1 MWTRRSVFDE
11 MSNLFRDFDTLFTR
25 VGEGS
30 RMLPASAARRRE
42 LAAGTGET
50 EKPTAWMSTLFPT
63 VECFTRDNQMVLRAE
78 MPGVDPNEVELSVQG
93 DRLTIK
99 GEKKTEHKVEE
110 ADYFFQEVDYG
121 KFERSFALPEGTPT
135 DKVKATFRNGVLEV
149 TVPAASLPTA
159 KKVPIEIGP
168 GTGPEKKPVKAA

>member
-11 MSNLFRDFDTLFTR
+11 MSTFFRDFDTLFHR
-25 VGEGS
+25 MAEGN
-30 RMLPASAARRRE
+30 RLLPTTVPRRRE
-42 LAAGTGET
+42 LPATPGET
-50 EKPTAWMSTLFPT
+50 PTTTWMTTLYPS
-63 VECFTRDNQMVLRAE
+63 VECFTRGNELVFRAE
-78 MPGVDPNEVELSVQG
+78 MPGVDPKEVELVVQG